1 MKILFTLTP
10 SFNPHSGGVQQ
21 TTYKLGKF
29 FTEAGHEVHYFSMA
43 DTGNEIAKYGTLH
56 TASKPG
62 GQNNRDNNK
71 QLMQVISQVQPDIV
85 INQMPY
91 EENMRETLY
100 QAKQKHEFL
109 LLGCLRNSLFSVKN
123 NLDAYAQS
131 IFPSALQPLVLNKAG
146 KRMLLSLHR
155 KRHRNQLKNI
165 IDRHDYFILLTPSNE
180 EELTWFVDDYDK
192 NKVHAIPNSI
202 PEIKAPKQNYEKV
215 ILHVGRLNSGQK
227 RSDLLLPVWKK
238 LYPQLPDWKFV
249 VVGDGPYKEVMEDEI
264 KKENIPRVE
273 LAGKQD
279 PGPYYES
286 ASLFLMTS
294 AFEGFPNVLLEAQ
307 SYGLVPFVFNSYPAV
322 SWLVNHKQ
330 NGYLIP
336 SFNCEAM
343 AQEVLSLVNN
353 NPEHFFSIS
362 KEAQNNASRFTI
374 EQVGRQWL
382 ELFDAH
388 VKHEAIN

>member
-1 MKILFTLTP
+1 M
-10 SFNPHSGGVQQ
+10 
-21 TTYKLGKF
+21 
-29 FTEAGHEVHYFSMA
+29 HYFSMA
-43 DTGNEIAKYGTLH
+43 DAGHEIAEYGTLH
-56 TASKPG
+56 AADKPG
-62 GQNNRDNNK
+62 GQNNTKNNE
-71 QLMQVISQVQPDIV
+71 QLKHAISRIQPEVV

-91 EENMRETLY
+91 EKNMRETLY
-100 QAKQKHEFL
+100 QAKQEFGFL

-123 NLDAYAQS
+123 NLDAFAQNLL
-131 IFPSALQPLVLNKAG
+131 PAGLQPLFKNKTG
-146 KRMLLSLHR
+146 RNVLLSFHR
-155 KRHRNQLKNI
+155 YKHRRQLQSI
-165 IDRHDYFILLTPSNE
+165 IDRHDFFILLTPPNE
-180 EELTWFVDDYDK
+180 EELKYFVPDYDK
-192 NKVHAIPNSI
+192 GKVTAIPNSI
-202 PEIKAPKQNYEKV
+202 PAISSPKQNFEKI

-264 KKENIPRVE
+264 KNENIPRVE
-273 LAGKQD
+273 LMGKQD

-374 EQVGRQWL
+374 EQVGRQWQQ
-382 ELFDAH
+382 FFTDH
-388 VKHEAIN
+388 RKR